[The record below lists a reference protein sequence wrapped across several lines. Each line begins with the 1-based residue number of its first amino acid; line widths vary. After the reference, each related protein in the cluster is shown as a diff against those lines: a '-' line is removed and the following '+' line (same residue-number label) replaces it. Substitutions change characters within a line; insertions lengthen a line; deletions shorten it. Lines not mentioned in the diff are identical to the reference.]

1 MVTVVYEVQEITSDP
16 VGSQMVTVVYEV
28 QEITSDPVGGQ
39 IINEKNRPS
48 YEKYF
53 SASEA
58 MYEVG
63 NIPNKKY
70 IELNV
75 LIEN

>member
-1 MVTVVYEVQEITSDP
+1 MK
-16 VGSQMVTVVYEV
+16 
-28 QEITSDPVGGQ
+28 
-39 IINEKNRPS
+39 KNRPS

-58 MYEVG
+58 MYGVG

>member
-1 MVTVVYEVQEITSDP
+1 MDQLLRLKIL
-16 VGSQMVTVVYEV
+16 MK
-28 QEITSDPVGGQ
+28 
-39 IINEKNRPS
+39 KNRPS

-58 MYEVG
+58 MYGVG